1 MTRPLR
7 LEFSGA
13 LYHVTSRGDHSEA
26 IYRDERDRLAWL
38 GILKRVC
45 ERFNFVVHA
54 FCQMTNHYHVLIETV
69 EGNLSQG
76 MRQLNGLYAQYFNRR
91 HDLVGHLFQ
100 GRYKAVLVQKERHL
114 LELSRYVVL
123 NPLRAR
129 MVGMLDEWPW
139 SSHRYMIGADRAPDW
154 LETDWLLGHFGPT
167 RSEAVQ
173 RYQKFV
179 MAGLGL
185 ESPLN
190 KVSHQVLLGDEVFVE
205 RHRDVIQA
213 AALGDV
219 NKVQRRVGALSL
231 EEYSSQFPDRDHAM
245 ACAYAS
251 TMYTMVEIGHF
262 FGVSLR
268 SVSRAVKKFEKDS

>member
-1 MTRPLR
+1 M
-7 LEFSGA
+7 
-13 LYHVTSRGDHSEA
+13 
-26 IYRDERDRLAWL
+26 
-38 GILKRVC
+38 
-45 ERFNFVVHA
+45 
-54 FCQMTNHYHVLIETV
+54 
-69 EGNLSQG
+69 LSWISIRRIG
-76 MRQLNGLYAQYFNRR
+76 RISNRR
-91 HDLVGHLFQ
+91 GQ
-100 GRYKAVLVQKERHL
+100 ERHL

-129 MVGMLDEWPW
+129 MVAMPDEWPW

-154 LETDWLLGHFGPT
+154 LATDSLLGHFGPT
-167 RSEAVQ
+167 RSEAVL

-185 ESPLN
+185 ASPL
-190 KVSHQVLLGDEVFVE
+190 KQVSHQVLLGDEAFVE

-213 AALGDV
+213 EALRDV

-231 EEYSSQFPDRDHAM
+231 EEYRSQFPNRDHAM

-251 TMYTMVEIGHF
+251 TIYTMVEIGQF

-268 SVSRAVKKFEKDS
+268 SVSRAVQKFEKDS